1 MSQKI
6 TKKFGSVKC
15 DAWHKVLHIFR
26 YNCYLTLDIYIF
38 RKSNIWTLTTRWR
51 WEGHLGNNLSFMIL
65 CQCMSM
71 FRLFGLNPIL
81 TSSFSPSCKKHPKKS
96 RFGAGRSWA
105 SFCLTMTKCYE
116 YELCF
121 CVRVPIMARN
131 CVAVWLSF
139 VLQFWHWYSESDKY
153 IQILLWMGALTTSE
167 YECWENSLLMAR
179 MHWSGPK
186 IWTKLCTDQ
195 SAPNPIWV
203 SSVQCLD
210 TSSQD
215 YWHCIHHSINV
226 KLKSPTKCDAC
237 DGNYPRYPRSRPPAT
252 SPPPLATGRQ
262 SASGHRHSGNLVK
275 TLSSA

>member
-1 MSQKI
+1 MYTHKCH
-6 TKKFGSVKC
+6 KKLLKNL
-15 DAWHKVLHIFR
+15 VLLSAMHDIKFFIFR
-26 YNCYLTLDIYIF
+26 YNSYLTLDIYIF

-81 TSSFSPSCKKHPKKS
+81 TSSYPSCKKHPKKS

-139 VLQFWHWYSESDKY
+139 VLQFWHWYYSESDKY

-167 YECWENSLLMAR
+167 YECWENSLLMASIDLDR
-179 MHWSGPK
+179 RSGLSCAQ
-186 IWTKLCTDQ
+186 INLHR
-195 SAPNPIWV
+195 I
-203 SSVQCLD
+203 QC
-210 TSSQD
+210 
-215 YWHCIHHSINV
+215 
-226 KLKSPTKCDAC
+226 
-237 DGNYPRYPRSRPPAT
+237 GFPRCR
-252 SPPPLATGRQ
+252 
-262 SASGHRHSGNLVK
+262 V
-275 TLSSA
+275 